1 MIMQC
6 IAIDDEPLAL
16 SKIENFARKIPYL
29 NLQAQFPSA
38 LEVLAYLKKNKTD
51 LIFLDIQMDNLTGIQ
66 FLEVLNPRPLII
78 FTTAYSQYALQGY
91 ELDVCDYL
99 LKPFSFERFLKAVE
113 KAYQLTDYTDKK
125 SDKADEYIFIKT
137 NYKYEKIDFDTIL
150 YIESQGDYLQI
161 VTDNAKTLTLMTL
174 KNIEEILPSGKFFRV
189 HKSFIVA
196 LDKIKSVE
204 YARIHLDQLTIPI
217 GDAYRNSFWQKLTR

>member
-1 MIMQC
+1 MILQC

-16 SKIENFARKIPYL
+16 SKIETFASKIPYL
-29 NLQAQFPSA
+29 NLRAQFSTA
-38 LEVLAYLKKNKTD
+38 LEALTYLKHNKTD

-78 FTTAYSQYALQGY
+78 LTTAYGQYALQGY

-113 KAYQLTDYTDKK
+113 KACQLTGHTSRK
-125 SDKADEYIFIKT
+125 SDNADQFIFVKT
-137 NYKYEKIDFDTIL
+137 NYKYEKIDFDSIL

-161 VTDNAKTLTLMTL
+161 VTDTTKPLTLMTL
-174 KNIEEILPSGKFFRV
+174 KNIEEILPAGKFFRV

-217 GDAYRNSFWQKLTR
+217 GDAYRESFWQKLTR

>member
-1 MIMQC
+1 
-6 IAIDDEPLAL
+6 
-16 SKIENFARKIPYL
+16 
-29 NLQAQFPSA
+29 
-38 LEVLAYLKKNKTD
+38 
-51 LIFLDIQMDNLTGIQ
+51 
-66 FLEVLNPRPLII
+66 
-78 FTTAYSQYALQGY
+78 
-91 ELDVCDYL
+91 
-99 LKPFSFERFLKAVE
+99 
-113 KAYQLTDYTDKK
+113 LTDYTDKK

>member
-1 MIMQC
+1 MQC

-38 LEVLAYLKKNKTD
+38 LEALAYLKKNKTD

-78 FTTAYSQYALQGY
+78 FTTAYGQYALQGY

-113 KAYQLTDYTDKK
+113 KAYQLTGYTNKK
-125 SDKADEYIFIKT
+125 SDKADQYIFVKT

-161 VTDNAKTLTLMTL
+161 VTNNAKTLTLTTL
-174 KNIEEILPSGKFFRV
+174 KNIEEILPSGRFFRV

-217 GDAYRNSFWQKLTR
+217 GDAYRDSFWQKLTR